1 VERRLVA
8 LAWKAIEKRIA
19 NWLSQGPIKATRQS
33 KIFMGEAVEDIS
45 WGPMSVEVK
54 SRGVVPKYID
64 QWLEQATTNAGGKIP
79 VVLWHRDGMHEG
91 KQFAI
96 LKASDFKFIVEE
108 WKGKNE

>member
-1 VERRLVA
+1 LSA

-45 WGPMSVEVK
+45 WGPISVEVK

-64 QWLEQATTNAGGKIP
+64 QWLDQATTNSDGKIP
-79 VVLWHRDGMHEG
+79 AVFWHRDTMREG
-91 KQFAI
+91 KQFVI
-96 LKASDFKFIVEE
+96 LKASDFKYIIEE
-108 WKGKNE
+108 WKGIHES

>member
-1 VERRLVA
+1 MA

-19 NWLSQGPIKATRQS
+19 AWLSTGPIQATRQS
-33 KIFMGEAVEDIS
+33 KIFMGDAVEDIE
-45 WGPMSVEVK
+45 WGPTSIEVK

-64 QWLEQATTNAGGKIP
+64 QWLQQATVNSNGRIP

-96 LKASDFKFIVEE
+96 LKATDFKQIIEE
-108 WKGKNE
+108 LWKGTHEQ